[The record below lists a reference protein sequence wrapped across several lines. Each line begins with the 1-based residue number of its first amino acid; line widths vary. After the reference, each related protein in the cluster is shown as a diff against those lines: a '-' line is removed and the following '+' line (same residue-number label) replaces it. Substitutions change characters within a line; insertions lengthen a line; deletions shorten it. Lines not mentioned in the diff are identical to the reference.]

1 MTFVNHGV
9 LLDSGLTE
17 EMVQLCKFR
26 GSHVSRRILDV
37 KDDLSWALFFY
48 SGAASVVGQS
58 YTGAV
63 L

>member
-1 MTFVNHGV
+1 MGTQ
-9 LLDSGLTE
+9 E
-17 EMVQLCKFR
+17 RAIEQEIEAFR
-26 GSHVSRRILDV
+26 CRRILDV
-37 KDDLSWALFFY
+37 PDDLSWALFFY